1 MLGPQ
6 VADQHAARARVQPA
20 GDCQTLHTR
29 LLAKND
35 RDVIADDLDPGAEI
49 THLGVHDTARELPRA
64 CFEWTAVYRRS
75 LSSVV
80 REIVVKTLEGDAAR
94 ERPTRINQFAS
105 VRAGRSKQGRLSPI
119 SEKHDEAL
127 AAAYEK

>member
-1 MLGPQ
+1 MRRVLVQ
-6 VADQHAARARVQPA
+6 LDEETHRKLRLRAFRQ
-20 GDCQTLHTR
+20 
-29 LLAKND
+29 
-35 RDVIADDLDPGAEI
+35 E
-49 THLGVHDTARELPRA
+49 
-64 CFEWTAVYRRS
+64 RS

-80 REIVVKTLEGDAAR
+80 REMVVKSLEGDTAR

-127 AAAYEK
+127 AAAFEK